1 MADARLVAML
11 AALRLPGQSY
21 VPLEG
26 IDVTPELLDIMRSV
40 RCVSCA
46 ELGHDEEGFGF
57 VPTSEQEGD
66 GSVGLT
72 ALCARHLPVFVRKLR
87 PAGMAPD
94 DPAALIVGH
103 SALPPHPG
111 GAPRGPGALRRLKC
125 TCCKTMQSAAAQ
137 ADVLIPVTRALD
149 DHPLKRSAADLL
161 LMGLCFDH
169 VLQKLHSRS

>member
-57 VPTSEQEGD
+57 VPPASRKATAR
-66 GSVGLT
+66 SV
-72 ALCARHLPVFVRKLR
+72 
-87 PAGMAPD
+87 
-94 DPAALIVGH
+94 
-103 SALPPHPG
+103 
-111 GAPRGPGALRRLKC
+111 
-125 TCCKTMQSAAAQ
+125 
-137 ADVLIPVTRALD
+137 
-149 DHPLKRSAADLL
+149 
-161 LMGLCFDH
+161 
-169 VLQKLHSRS
+169 

>member
-1 MADARLVAML
+1 
-11 AALRLPGQSY
+11 
-21 VPLEG
+21 
-26 IDVTPELLDIMRSV
+26 
-40 RCVSCA
+40 
-46 ELGHDEEGFGF
+46 
-57 VPTSEQEGD
+57 
-66 GSVGLT
+66 
-72 ALCARHLPVFVRKLR
+72 
-87 PAGMAPD
+87 MAPD

-149 DHPLKRSAADLL
+149 DHPLKRSPADLL

-169 VLQKLHSRS
+169 VLQKLDSRR

>member
-1 MADARLVAML
+1 MADARLVAIL

-26 IDVTPELLDIMRSV
+26 IDVTLELLDIMRSV

-46 ELGHDEEGFGF
+46 ELGYDEEGFGF
-57 VPTSEQEGD
+57 VPTSKQEGD
-66 GSVGLT
+66 GAVGLT

-87 PAGMAPD
+87 PAGMP
-94 DPAALIVGH
+94 PEGPGALIVGH
-103 SALPPHPG
+103 SALPPDPA

-137 ADVLIPVTRALD
+137 ADVLIPVARALD

-169 VLQKLHSRS
+169 VLQRLDSRQ